1 MGNIYLTGMM
11 GSGKSALSRRVA
23 KAAGLRSLDLDTAIE
38 HDMQMPITQIFATYG
53 EDYFRALESNVL
65 FDVHHQ
71 DGLVVATGG
80 GTVLSDRNFELM
92 HHSGVI
98 VFIDRPVDTIVQT
111 VDTKKRPLLKDGPEK
126 ARAILEERRER
137 YEKTADFIIRNDDTL
152 EEAARKIMEA
162 TGLKKI
168 R

>member
-11 GSGKSALSRRVA
+11 GSGKSVLSKRVA
-23 KAAGLRSLDLDTAIE
+23 KAAGLRSLDLDVAIE
-38 HDMQMPITQIFATYG
+38 HDAQMPITQIFATHG

-92 HHSGVI
+92 HHSGII
-98 VFIDRPVDTIVQT
+98 VFIDRPIDTIVKT

-137 YEKTADFIIRNDDTL
+137 YEKTADFIILNDATL
-152 EEAARKIMEA
+152 DEAVRKILEAAGINRV
-162 TGLKKI
+162 